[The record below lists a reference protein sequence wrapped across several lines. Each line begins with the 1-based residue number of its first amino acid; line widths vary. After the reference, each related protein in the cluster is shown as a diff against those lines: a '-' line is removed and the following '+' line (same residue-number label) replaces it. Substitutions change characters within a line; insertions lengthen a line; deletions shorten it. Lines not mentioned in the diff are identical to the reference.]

1 MNTSTNQDR
10 HVEHALA
17 SASVSG
23 AKPSRKFLE
32 LAELY
37 QRGEISAAQIVDEV
51 KIHHTRPRQ

>member
-23 AKPSRKFLE
+23 AKPNRKFLE

-37 QRGEISAAQIVDEV
+37 QRGEISAAQMVDEV